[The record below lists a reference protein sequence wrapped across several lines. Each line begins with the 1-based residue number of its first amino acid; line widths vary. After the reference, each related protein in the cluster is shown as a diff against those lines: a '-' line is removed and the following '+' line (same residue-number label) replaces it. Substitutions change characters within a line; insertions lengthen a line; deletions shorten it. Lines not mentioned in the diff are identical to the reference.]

1 MSQATEIKPIE
12 NIETLTVELTIL
24 EMRHNDAV
32 NYDLNNKHVGSMEM
46 IKLIAMYRGKIAMIN
61 WKQKE
66 DRNTCL
72 KHIMNHFDKQD
83 FSNDMKSIVSDACSK

>member
-1 MSQATEIKPIE
+1 MSQPTEIE
-12 NIETLTVELTIL
+12 NIKTLTFGLAIL
-24 EMRHNDAV
+24 EMRYNDATY
-32 NYDLNNKHVGSMEM
+32 YDLDNKRTVKEDM
-46 IKLIAMYRGKIAMIN
+46 IRLIAKYRGKIAMIN

-83 FSNDMKSIVSDACSK
+83 FSNDMKSIVSDACSKK